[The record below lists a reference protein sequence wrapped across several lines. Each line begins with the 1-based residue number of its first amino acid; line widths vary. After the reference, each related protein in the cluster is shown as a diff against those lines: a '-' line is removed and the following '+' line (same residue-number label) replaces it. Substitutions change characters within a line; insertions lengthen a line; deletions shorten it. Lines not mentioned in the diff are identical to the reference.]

1 MDLDERLRLRDLL
14 LGDDDRREQ
23 LAALLT
29 SPTPDEPVRLLV
41 EEIAPALAQLDRIID
56 EHLPLGTP
64 DEAVEYALTHAS
76 GFDVASLLEYCG
88 ADEQRGGDPVDDV
101 RRLLAAQVQAGR
113 LTVEYVF
120 DCPGCGNIL
129 TVRDDL
135 PAEMFEVYCEHD
147 RCEVA
152 HRIDPAA
159 ARAVFIN
166 ADEDPRLASWI

>member
-14 LGDDDRREQ
+14 LGDDERREQ

-29 SPTPDEPVRLLV
+29 SPTPDESVRLLV
-41 EEIAPALAQLDRIID
+41 EGIAPALAQLGRIVD

-64 DEAVEYALTHAS
+64 EKAVESALTHAS
-76 GFDVASLLEYCG
+76 GFDVSSVLEYRG
-88 ADEQRGGDPVDDV
+88 ADERRGGDPVDDV

-152 HRIDPAA
+152 HRIDPAG

-166 ADEDPRLASWI
+166 ADQDPGLANWI

>member
-14 LGDDDRREQ
+14 LGVDQRREQ

-29 SPTPDEPVRLLV
+29 PATPDESVRLLV
-41 EEIAPALAQLDRIID
+41 EEIAPALAQLARIVN

-64 DEAVEYALTHAS
+64 EEAVEYALTHAS
-76 GFDVASLLEYCG
+76 DFDVSSVLEYCG
-88 ADEQRGGDPVDDV
+88 AEERRGGDPVDDV
-101 RRLLAAQVQAGR
+101 RRLLAAQVQAER

-135 PAEMFEVYCEHD
+135 PAEAFEVYCEHD

-152 HRIDPAA
+152 HRIEPAA

-166 ADEDPRLASWI
+166 ADEDPRLTSWI